1 MNKVDPIQEE
11 EGDETDCAEVPE
23 TISTNTPTKSDAK
36 KKQLFELKAVIEEKG
51 ISKEWTE
58 RE

>member
-1 MNKVDPIQEE
+1 MVDPIREE

-23 TISTNTPTKSDAK
+23 TISTASPTKEDAK
-36 KKQLFELKAVIEEKG
+36 KKQLLELKTVIEEKG
-51 ISKEWTE
+51 ISKDWQE

>member
-1 MNKVDPIQEE
+1 LVDPIREE

-23 TISTNTPTKSDAK
+23 TISTTSSPTKADAK
-36 KKQLFELKAVIEEKG
+36 KKQLLELIMVIEEKG
-51 ISKEWTE
+51 ISKDWQE